1 MDNQTKMKK
10 LIQILLS
17 VILLSACQGGKHAEQ
32 KAIRQETDSL
42 LAAYNHSDSIY
53 ALCGRID
60 TAAFNA
66 FIVKAM
72 AFAEKHPDDTL
83 APGMLYRAGVGSM
96 ILAKSAD
103 RMGNVEARARNA
115 KRALA
120 IFNQFQEQY
129 PDLDQAKLCYW
140 QRAIVYDDIL
150 GDWRSAESEYRDF
163 INRFPNDSLTPVFQ
177 QYLTLLGKT
186 ESQLEEELAIG
197 R

>member
-1 MDNQTKMKK
+1 MKRIIPIAIAA
-10 LIQILLS
+10 LILAS
-17 VILLSACQGGKHAEQ
+17 CGGGQRAEQ
-32 KAIRQETDSL
+32 KRIQQESDSL
-42 LAAYNHSDSIY
+42 LAAYHYSDSLY
-53 ALCGRID
+53 AACGIID
-60 TAAFNA
+60 TTAFGN
-66 FIVKAM
+66 FIDRAT
-72 AFAEKHPDDTL
+72 AFAEAHPGDTL

-103 RMGNVEARARNA
+103 RKGNMEARARNA

-129 PDLDQAKLCYW
+129 PELDQARLCYW

-163 INRFPNDSLTPVFQ
+163 INRYPNDSLTPVFQ

-186 ESQLEEELAIG
+186 EAEIEEQLAKG
-197 R
+197 QQ

>member
-1 MDNQTKMKK
+1 MA
-10 LIQILLS
+10 
-17 VILLSACQGGKHAEQ
+17 ACSGKRAEQ
-32 KAIRQETDSL
+32 KAIRKESDSL
-42 LAAYNHSDSIY
+42 LAAYHHSDSIY

-60 TAAFNA
+60 TTAFGD
-66 FIVKAM
+66 FIDRAT

-96 ILAKSAD
+96 ILSKYAD

-129 PDLDQAKLCYW
+129 PEHDQAKLCYW

-163 INRFPNDSLTPVFQ
+163 INRYPNDSLTPVFQ
-177 QYLTLLGKT
+177 QYLTLLGKS
-186 ESQLEEELAIG
+186 ESEIEETLNVH
-197 R
+197 

>member
-1 MDNQTKMKK
+1 MRR
-10 LIQILLS
+10 LITIIL
-17 VILLSACQGGKHAEQ
+17 VGVLLASCGGKRAEQ

-42 LAAYNHSDSIY
+42 LAAYNYSDSIY

-60 TAAFNA
+60 TAAFES

-72 AFAEKHPDDTL
+72 DFAEKHPDDTL
-83 APGMLYRAGVGSM
+83 APGMFYRAGVGSM
-96 ILAKSAD
+96 ILSKNAD
-103 RMGNVEARARNA
+103 RMGNVEERARNA

-163 INRFPNDSLTPVFQ
+163 INRYPNDSLTPVFQ
-177 QYLTLLGKT
+177 QYLKLLGKT

-197 R
+197 D

>member
-1 MDNQTKMKK
+1 MTMKRITPI
-10 LIQILLS
+10 LIVAIILT
-17 VILLSACQGGKHAEQ
+17 ACNGGKHAEQ
-32 KAIRQETDSL
+32 KAVQQETDSL
-42 LAAYNHSDSIY
+42 LAAYHHSDSLY

-60 TAAFNA
+60 TAAFSD
-66 FIVKAM
+66 FISRAM
-72 AFAEKHPDDTL
+72 AFAEHHPNDTL

-96 ILAKSAD
+96 ILAKAAD
-103 RMGNVEARARNA
+103 NPEYRAVNA

-129 PDLDQAKLCYW
+129 PDLEQARLCYW

-163 INRFPNDSLTPVFQ
+163 INRFPNDSLTPVFE
-177 QYLTLLGKT
+177 QYLTILGKS
-186 ESQLEEELAIG
+186 ESEIEETLNV